1 MNLDDLRIFLAVV
14 RRGTLTAAAGEAHLS
29 QPAITR
35 RLQALERALGAR
47 LFEREGRRLRL
58 TAAGAHLQRRAEAI
72 LAQVSD
78 LPSELAGFGEGAGGR
93 LRIGATVTSCLY
105 LLPPVFRRFRQAHP
119 GCQVVVRNDTSQRMG
134 DLIHDRRIEV
144 GVASTLIPREGVR
157 AIPWQE
163 LELALVRPVEAQAGK
178 PASSGSMGSQAG
190 GRPLGSAP
198 QSLAVLAEAPMVLPA
213 GGTLR
218 AVTDTL
224 LARHEIV
231 PRVVAECDSLEVVK
245 ALIASGFGHALLPR
259 ICLEPGEAGLEA
271 VEVAEPLPRLPVA
284 ILVSQGRALPAPVQA
299 FLEVLGV

>member
-1 MNLDDLRIFLAVV
+1 MIDDLRIFLAVV
-14 RRGTLTAAAGEAHLS
+14 RRGTVTAAAGEAHLS

-78 LPSELAGFGEGAGGR
+78 LPAELSAFGEGARGR

-105 LLPPVFRRFRQAHP
+105 LLPPVFRRFRQAHR
-119 GCQVVVRNDTSQRMG
+119 GCQVIVRNDTSQRMG
-134 DLIHDRRIEV
+134 DLVHDRRIDV
-144 GVASTLIPREGVR
+144 GVASTLLPREGVR

-163 LELALVRPVEAQAGK
+163 LELALVRPVPQAGQPARPTIPSAQAGQ
-178 PASSGSMGSQAG
+178 PAP
-190 GRPLGSAP
+190 R
-198 QSLAVLAEAPMVLPA
+198 SLASLTQSPIVLPS

-218 AVTDTL
+218 ALTDAL
-224 LARHEIV
+224 LARHEVV
-231 PRVVAECDSLEVVK
+231 PQVVAECDSLEVVK
-245 ALIASGFGHALLPR
+245 ALVTSGFGCAILPR
-259 ICLEPGEAGLEA
+259 VCLVPGEGGLEA

-284 ILVSQGRALPAPVQA
+284 ILVSQGRALPATVRA